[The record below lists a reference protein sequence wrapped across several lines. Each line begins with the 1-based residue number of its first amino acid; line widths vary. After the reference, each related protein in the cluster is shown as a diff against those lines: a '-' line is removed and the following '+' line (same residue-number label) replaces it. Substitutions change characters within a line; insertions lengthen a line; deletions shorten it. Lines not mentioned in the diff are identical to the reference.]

1 MITKQ
6 PARQTQAWLRYVNPF
21 ETKFW
26 CKIKMLQY
34 FIFVAFFGLISQL
47 KAGQQ
52 KTKSPSLYSYT

>member
-1 MITKQ
+1 
-6 PARQTQAWLRYVNPF
+6 
-21 ETKFW
+21 
-26 CKIKMLQY
+26 MLQY